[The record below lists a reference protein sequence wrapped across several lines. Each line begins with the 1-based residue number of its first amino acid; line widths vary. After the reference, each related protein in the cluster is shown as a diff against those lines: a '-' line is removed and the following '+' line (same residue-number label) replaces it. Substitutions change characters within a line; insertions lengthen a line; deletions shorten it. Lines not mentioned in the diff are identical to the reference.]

1 MTDNNGNDQLAEIHC
16 ETRTRPHG
24 YFMLAA
30 DLAFARSKAEIE
42 VEASIDRLT
51 AATFCAF
58 TLEGYLNWL
67 GSEKVEHWKE
77 LERISPIQKLL
88 VITSFLGIEIDRSH
102 RPFSSFKGVFSFRN
116 NFIAHGKADSVATT
130 FLQGSEPIIP
140 VPRIESDCSIENIE
154 RWMCD
159 TKLIV
164 ETIHKSAGYV
174 ESPFGRL
181 TNAYTVKASLL

>member
-1 MTDNNGNDQLAEIHC
+1 MTDNDDNHQSAEIHV

-42 VEASIDRLT
+42 VEALIDRLT

-67 GSEKVEHWKE
+67 GSEKVEHWNE
-77 LERISPIQKLL
+77 LERISPSQKLL
-88 VITSFLGIEIDRSH
+88 VIASLLGIAIDRSR
-102 RPFSSFKGVFSFRN
+102 RPFSSFKGIFSFRN
-116 NFIAHGKADSVATT
+116 NFIAHGNADSVSTNFVHGT
-130 FLQGSEPIIP
+130 EPIIP
-140 VPRIESDCSIENIE
+140 VPRFESECSIENVE
-154 RWMCD
+154 RWTGD

-164 ETIHKSAGYV
+164 ETLHKAVGYV

-181 TNAYTVKASLL
+181 TNGYTVRASLL